1 MLYEVNL
8 NKIMIQI
15 SQQFQWMLVSI
26 NVSALQSGYLTRIVL
41 WQILA
46 SLLLVLFI
54 FFQNVFFLL
63 FATVFVFVA
72 C

>member
-1 MLYEVNL
+1 
-8 NKIMIQI
+8 MIQI